1 MKVEDILSESFD
13 FYKKQA
19 VVLIVAT
26 FIAAVGSL
34 FIITIA
40 PLFFGIY
47 CMALKLINGK
57 EIEIKDVFKGFDY
70 FFVSWALAILAALAI
85 MLGFVALIIPG
96 LILIV
101 LFQYAI
107 PIAINEKTGAFAS
120 LKKSYQLGRENFQF
134 SIMLGIIMWVI
145 NAMGGAVS
153 VGWILTYPFSAICF
167 SLAYIKLTGSQKSK
181 KPQSL

>member
-1 MKVEDILSESFD
+1 MQVEDILSESFD

-26 FIAAVGSL
+26 VIAAVGCI

-47 CMALKLINGK
+47 YMALKIINGK

-70 FFVSWALAILAALAI
+70 FFVSWALVILTAVAV
-85 MLGFVALIIPG
+85 MLGLVALILPG

-107 PIAINEKTGAFAS
+107 PIAINEKTGAIAS
-120 LKKSYQLGRENFQF
+120 LKKSYQLGRESFQF

-145 NAMGGAVS
+145 NAIGGAVS

-167 SLAYIKLTGSQKSK
+167 SLAYLKLTGPQKTK